1 MTAVGVPVITPVV
14 VLRVNPAGKP
24 GVTDQETTV
33 PPEFVGAAG
42 DIVASLVRVNGA
54 PL

>member
-14 VLRVNPAGKP
+14 VLRVNPAGRL
-24 GVTDQETTV
+24 GVTDQDTTV
-33 PPEFVGAAG
+33 PPVFVGAAG
-42 DIVASLVRVNGA
+42 DMVVSLVRVNGV